1 MSNLFCIFEIH
12 NPRNVEECKKSD
24 FVFVRT
30 CFVTQLFELHRFLFW
45 TERMVVM
52 RLNLVDGVK
61 LTLATYTGDSG
72 AIKLDCST
80 KRLYWFEYSIS
91 TRKISSCDYGGKDK
105 KTIASGPFHE
115 GLLSV
120 LGDSLYVLNKV
131 QYHIS
136 QMNVSNGTILSSILV
151 EKTNVYYDLNV
162 VDRSVQ
168 PTRAGEL

>member
-1 MSNLFCIFEIH
+1 
-12 NPRNVEECKKSD
+12 
-24 FVFVRT
+24 
-30 CFVTQLFELHRFLFW
+30 
-45 TERMVVM
+45 M
-52 RLNLVDGVK
+52 RLNLVDRVNST
-61 LTLATYTGDSG
+61 LTTYTGGSS
-72 AIKLDCST
+72 AIKLDCRT
-80 KRLYWFEYSIS
+80 KRLYWFEHSS
-91 TRKISSCDYGGKDK
+91 GGHSISSCDYGGKDK